1 MSNKPSSD
9 DLEDADQQTMIII
22 IVVCVVIVLLIAVG
36 VIGYCLWKK
45 NSLSKDQG
53 GTEVVSVTKTRPS
66 TPPVVGGKEPA
77 AQNHTDEEDIGGAQG
92 NVDNNL
98 KS

>member
-1 MSNKPSSD
+1 VNSKPSSD
-9 DLEDADQQTMIII
+9 DLEDADQKTMIII
-22 IVVCVVIVLLIAVG
+22 IVVLAVVGLLIAVG
-36 VIGYCLWKK
+36 VIGFCLWKK
-45 NSLSKDQG
+45 NKLSKDLG
-53 GTEVVSVTKTRPS
+53 GAEVVSVTKTRPS

-77 AQNHTDEEDIGGAQG
+77 AQNYTDEEDIGGAQG